1 MRVPLATARKRSK
14 YVDVDKFS
22 LTREQL
28 VHTPIA
34 GDSLSA
40 REGRVDAHELHMK
53 QSGNDNLALR
63 GRRLLFGVA
72 VALLGSVPASAEAD
86 EDQPLVRLEFEG
98 SAATAASGAR
108 ITTQFPAPDFVPGVT
123 GQAWR
128 SDGFS
133 SSLAVPLTLAP
144 NTGFTVRGWVALES
158 YPSAI
163 EAPTDQQIPASIMQ
177 QATRNTGFDI
187 FIDTYGRWGLR
198 VSTARGVREVR
209 AAKPFPLYAWVQ
221 VAASY
226 DPTSGTATLY
236 LDGTPVGQDA
246 KGGPA
251 AFKPAPGSFDIAKSW
266 RDAPM
271 LVFNV
276 NGVNGAF
283 DNVEIFDRPMSASQ
297 MATVEVEPPVAT
309 TSLAVPPS
317 RFADD
322 RQRPRYH
329 AMPPA
334 NWTNEPH
341 GLVRRGDLW
350 HLFYQRTPNGPYK
363 TQMVWGHMV
372 SKDLIHWVNLQ
383 DALRPELQNDH
394 FGFDMK
400 GIWSG
405 DVVTGDDGKAYAFYT
420 SVNHSPDIYNPG
432 ISVAVSDDEYLRGW
446 SKLGPVLDRTGLRD
460 FRDPYLWKGNGAWHM
475 IVGAAL
481 VGQGGGLAYYRCD
494 GVLSDTKCWKK
505 QGGFAPFNAMD
516 IGSDIWE
523 MPVFEKL
530 AGDKYLLIAN
540 PIGGS
545 VSKYGKKATR
555 GVYWIGRWD
564 GKKFEPDDV
573 KPKMLDLIPGH
584 LSPTVSRLASG
595 ELVGI
600 GIVDERRTTEAQL
613 KAGWAHSFGLPRVY
627 RLMPDGK
634 TLGQAP
640 LPALHGLRQN
650 VRAEG
655 KALAVTGDRKIAD
668 LGKAYE
674 LMADFSA
681 LPPSGK
687 YGVTIAA
694 STDGSEITR
703 IYYDRDT
710 RQIVLDKSKSS
721 TAKDSEGPLL
731 LTGDYDV
738 EAFGEP
744 RSFHVFVDH
753 SVVDVFVNDAAA
765 FSFRV
770 YPASP
775 DSGTLGLMSD
785 GPAKVDIR
793 AWTLDLQA
801 PEPAEK

>member
-1 MRVPLATARKRSK
+1 M
-14 YVDVDKFS
+14 
-22 LTREQL
+22 
-28 VHTPIA
+28 
-34 GDSLSA
+34 
-40 REGRVDAHELHMK
+40 
-53 QSGNDNLALR
+53 
-63 GRRLLFGVA
+63 
-72 VALLGSVPASAEAD
+72 ALLAPANAAAQAVP
-86 EDQPLVRLEFEG
+86 DQPLLRLEFEG
-98 SAATAASGAR
+98 AAATAASGVR
-108 ITTQFPAPDFVPGVT
+108 IATQFPEPDFVPGVT

-133 SSLAVPLTLAP
+133 SSATVPLALSPAG
-144 NTGFTVRGWVALES
+144 GFTVKAWVALES

-163 EAPTDQQIPASIMQ
+163 EAPTDQQTAASIIQ
-177 QATRNTGFDI
+177 QASRDAGFDV

-198 VSTARGVREVR
+198 VSTARGIREVR
-209 AAKPFPLYAWVQ
+209 AAKPFPLYAWAQ
-221 VAASY
+221 VGASY
-226 DPTSGTATLY
+226 DPASGTATLY
-236 LDGTPVGQDA
+236 LNGTAVGQDA

-251 AFKPAPGSFDIAKSW
+251 AFKPARANLEIAKSW

-276 NGVNGAF
+276 NGLNGAF
-283 DNVEIFDRPMSASQ
+283 DNVEIYDRAIPASQ
-297 MATVEVEPPVAT
+297 IADAAGPPPIATAA
-309 TSLAVPPS
+309 LAVPPS
-317 RFADD
+317 RFAAD

-341 GLVRRGDLW
+341 GLIRRGDMW

-383 DALRPELQNDH
+383 DALRPQLQNDH

-460 FRDPYLWKGNGAWHM
+460 FRDPYLWKDNGAWHM
-475 IVGAAL
+475 IVGAAML
-481 VGQGGGLAYYRCD
+481 GQGGGLAYYRCD
-494 GVLSDTKCWKK
+494 GALSDTKCWKK
-505 QGGFAPFNAMD
+505 QPDFAPFGKMD

-530 AGDKYLLIAN
+530 AGDKYLLVAN

-564 GKKFEPDDV
+564 GSRFQPDDV
-573 KPKMLDLIPGH
+573 SPKMLDLIPGH
-584 LSPTVSRLASG
+584 LSPTVSRMASG

-613 KAGWAHSFGLPRVY
+613 KAGWAHTFALPRVY

-640 LPALHGLRQN
+640 LPALQGLRQSAH
-650 VRAEG
+650 AEG
-655 KALAVTGDRKIAD
+655 KALSVTGDRKIAD
-668 LGKAYE
+668 FGSAYE
-674 LMADFSA
+674 LIADFSDV
-681 LPPSGK
+681 PPTGK
-687 YGVTIAA
+687 YGVYIHA
-694 STDGSEITR
+694 SADGPEVTR
-703 IYYDRDT
+703 IYYDREA
-710 RQIVLDKSKSS
+710 RQIVLDKRKSS
-721 TAKDSEGPLL
+721 TGGESEGPLL

-738 EAFGEP
+738 AAFGEP

-770 YPASP
+770 YPANP
-775 DSGTLGLMSD
+775 ESGALGLMSE
-785 GPAKVDIR
+785 GPAKANIQ
-793 AWTLDLQA
+793 AWALDLQ
-801 PEPAEK
+801 PAGTAGE